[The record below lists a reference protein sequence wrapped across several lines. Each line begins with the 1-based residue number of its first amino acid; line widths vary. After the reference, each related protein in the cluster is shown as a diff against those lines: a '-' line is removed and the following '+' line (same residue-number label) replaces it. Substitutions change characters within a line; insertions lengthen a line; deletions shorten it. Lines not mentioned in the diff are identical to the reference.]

1 MDSKIG
7 IRIMATGRYFPD
19 KILTNHDLE
28 KMVET
33 SDAWIT
39 ERTGIKQRRIAES
52 HQATSDLATEAA
64 RIALKKAA
72 ISGED
77 LDGIIVATITPDM
90 FFPSTACFVQKN
102 LGAKKSFAFDL
113 SAACSGFIYSLGVAA
128 GLIRNEVARYILVIG
143 AETLSRFTDWQ
154 DRNTCVL
161 FGDAAGAMV
170 LGPNYDD
177 DSLLSLYL
185 RADGSYHNLL
195 YMPGGAS
202 RNPATP
208 QTVSS
213 RLHYMKM
220 EGREV
225 FKVAVTKMEE
235 AAEKALELANLKS
248 SDIALLIPHQANMRI
263 IEALIKRFGFPREK
277 VAINLD
283 RYGNTSAATIITALD
298 EAIEQKRVK
307 HGDKVLMAAFGGGF
321 TWAGAVIKL

>member
-7 IRIMATGRYFPD
+7 IRIMGTGSYFPQ
-19 KILTNHDLE
+19 KILTNYDLE

-39 ERTGIKQRRIAES
+39 ERTGIKQRRISES
-52 HQATSDLATEAA
+52 SQATSDLATEAA
-64 RIALKKAA
+64 KIALQK
-72 ISGED
+72 SGINPED

-90 FFPSTACFVQKN
+90 FFPATACFVQKN
-102 LGAKKSFAFDL
+102 LGAKKAFAFDL
-113 SAACSGFIYSLGVAA
+113 SAACSGFIYAIGVAA
-128 GLIRNEVARYILVIG
+128 GLIRLGTFRYILVIG
-143 AETLSRFTDWQ
+143 AETLSKITDWQ

-185 RADGSYHNLL
+185 GADGSYHNLL
-195 YMPGGAS
+195 YIPGGGS
-202 RNPATP
+202 RHPATAE
-208 QTVSS
+208 TVKN

-235 AAEKALELANLKS
+235 AAEKALQICGLTS

-263 IEALIKRFGFPREK
+263 IDALIKRFGFPREK
-277 VAINLD
+277 VAVNLD
-283 RYGNTSAATIITALD
+283 RYGNTSSATIITALD
-298 EAIEQKRVK
+298 EAIEQKKVK
-307 HGDKVLMAAFGGGF
+307 PGDKVLLVAFGGGF